1 MNHRGETLN
10 TLLSTLLLFATLLGG
25 SDRDRNGEAKAT
37 MIDPDG
43 NRVGSALLTETPND
57 GVLIELTVDGLPEG
71 THALHIHETGA
82 CTPDFEAAGDH
93 FSPRGEA
100 HGVMHEG
107 GEHAGDL
114 LNFHVATGDTITV
127 ERLAREVTL
136 EEGAR
141 ASLFDRDGSAIVI
154 HEGPDDYESQPS
166 GDAGARIACGVVE
179 PQR

>member
-1 MNHRGETLN
+1 MNVLF
-10 TLLSTLLLFATLLGG
+10 SMLLLFTTIWGG
-25 SDRDRNGEAKAT
+25 PDHNRNAKAS

-43 NRVGSALLTETPND
+43 NPVGSARLIETPND
-57 GVLIELTVDGLPEG
+57 GVLIELTVEGLPEG
-71 THALHIHETGA
+71 TYALHIHETGA

-93 FSPRGEA
+93 FAPHGEA
-100 HGVMHEG
+100 HGVLHEE

-114 LNFHVATGDTITV
+114 LNIHVTSERTTTV

-154 HEGPDDYESQPS
+154 HERPDDYESQPS
-166 GDAGARIACGVVE
+166 GDAGSRIACGVVE
-179 PQR
+179 PQS